1 VIRVALAVLLAAA
14 AVVAALGALDARA
27 WDRTLARDDATFAD
41 TPLRAR
47 WDAGTRLP
55 GDPARA
61 ALALDDD
68 LALRRAV
75 RSFLALDAVPRGIDN
90 GELRGRARAVAQIA
104 LADVASNGSPEQ
116 SSQANDLLGVIA
128 AGGGRVAGVTAA
140 ERARAAFE
148 AAVRAD
154 PSNVAA
160 KYNLELVVRRMRAR
174 GVREEP
180 GKGSGP
186 GSRGRRGAGAGTPG
200 RGY

>member
-1 VIRVALAVLLAAA
+1 VIRIAFAAVLAVA

-27 WDRTLARDDATFAD
+27 WERTLARDDAAFGE
-41 TPLRAR
+41 TPLRVR
-47 WDAGTRLP
+47 WDAATRLP

-75 RSFLALDAVPRGIDN
+75 RSFLALDAVPRGVDN
-90 GELRGRARAVAQIA
+90 GDLRGRARAVAQLA
-104 LADVASNGSPEQ
+104 LADVASNGSPTQ

-128 AGGGRVAGVTAA
+128 AGGGRVAGVSAS

>member
-1 VIRVALAVLLAAA
+1 VIRVAAAVVLLLAAA
-14 AVVAALGALDARA
+14 VALLGALDARA
-27 WDRTLARDDATFAD
+27 WDRTLARDDAAFAE
-41 TPLRAR
+41 TPLRVR
-47 WDAGTRLP
+47 WDASTRLP
-55 GDPARA
+55 GDPARQ

-75 RSFLALDAVPRGIDN
+75 QSFLAVRAVPRGVDN
-90 GELRGRARAVAQIA
+90 GELRGSARAAAQVR
-104 LADVASNGSPEQ
+104 LGDVASSGSPAQ
-116 SSQANDLLGVIA
+116 SSQANDLLGILA
-128 AGGGRVAGVTAA
+128 AGGGRVAGVSAS
-140 ERARAAFE
+140 ERARSSFE

-160 KYNLELVVRRMRAR
+160 KYNLELVVRRMRAK